1 MSTPGDQLQ
10 RERQRRGLSQGDLAR
25 HLGVTVSAINRWER
39 GKDVPGPFQQQRL
52 RALFEQDIQAQDMP
66 RTSAAMTSGKS
77 EKRQEGQREK
87 NSTPLRSKSAS
98 TRKLPPLS
106 DSGELPAWYPS
117 FQRDRRLILASLL
130 VLLAVLVVS
139 GIAVE
144 PIFIQNRAQG
154 SPSLPPGSHAVVGQ
168 LSFLSSG
175 QVRDNSSQGIAD
187 IVRLQLQVPHGPA
200 AGKQY
205 YAWLLPDAGNAEAQ
219 TLLLGPV
226 IRQGQAGQV
235 LYSDPQHTNLLA
247 SASRLLVTEQDAS
260 VTPLSPSTDRRDWR
274 YVASIAQIRPSATAY
289 SPYTL
294 LDHIRHLLAREP
306 TLEGHGLHGGLVI
319 WLEHNTGRLVEWATG
334 ARDDWRLASN
344 AAVSQMRQQLTRV
357 LIALDGI
364 SYARLDLPAHAP
376 YAGLVDPP
384 MANVGLLPLDS
395 QQEAFSL
402 VTDVDFHLQGVA
414 ASPGV
419 TTNQQQESAKI
430 LAVMDRINA
439 WLRQVRNDD
448 RRLLRMSD
456 QQLLQPVA
464 LSLLNDLQM
473 NAVSAFS
480 GQIDQTTGARQ
491 EGAQWVFQ
499 ETQGLAE
506 MEVTPAS

>member
-1 MSTPGDQLQ
+1 MSTPSDQLQ
-10 RERQRRGLSQGDLAR
+10 HERQRRGLSQRDLAR
-25 HLGVTVSAINRWER
+25 HLGVTVSAISRWER
-39 GKDVPGPFQQQRL
+39 GKDVPGPYQQQRL
-52 RALFEQDIQAQDMP
+52 RALFEQDTQAQETP
-66 RTSAAMTSGKS
+66 RTSAATTSVKS
-77 EKRQEGQREK
+77 EKQEGLLER
-87 NSTPLRSKSAS
+87 NSTPLRAQSAPA
-98 TRKLPPLS
+98 RKLPPPS
-106 DSGELPAWYPS
+106 DSGELPTWYPS
-117 FQRDRRLILASLL
+117 FQRDRRFILASLL

-139 GIAVE
+139 GIAIG
-144 PIFIQNRAQG
+144 PIFLQSRGQR

-187 IVRLQLQVPHGPA
+187 IVRLQLQLQHGPA

-205 YAWLLPDAGNAEAQ
+205 YAWLLPDLGNAEAQ
-219 TLLLGPV
+219 TLLLGTV
-226 IRQGQAGQV
+226 IRQGQVGQV
-235 LYSDPQHTNLLA
+235 MYNDPQHANLLA
-247 SASRLLVTEQDAS
+247 SASRLLVTEQAAG

-274 YVASIAQIRPSATAY
+274 YVASIAQIHPSATTY
-289 SPYTL
+289 SPYSL

-319 WLEHNTGRLVEWATG
+319 WLEHHTGRLVEWSTG
-334 ARDDWRLASN
+334 ARDDWRLGSN

-364 SYARLDLPAHAP
+364 SYAPIELPANAP

-395 QQEAFSL
+395 QQDAFSL

-419 TTNQQQESAKI
+419 SRNQQQESAKI
-430 LAVMDRINA
+430 LAVMDRISV
-439 WLRQVRNDD
+439 WLRQVRDDD
-448 RRLLRMSD
+448 RRLLGMSD
-456 QQLLQPVA
+456 QQLQQPVA

-480 GQIDQTTGARQ
+480 GQIDQATGARQ

-499 ETQGLAE
+499 ETQGLAG